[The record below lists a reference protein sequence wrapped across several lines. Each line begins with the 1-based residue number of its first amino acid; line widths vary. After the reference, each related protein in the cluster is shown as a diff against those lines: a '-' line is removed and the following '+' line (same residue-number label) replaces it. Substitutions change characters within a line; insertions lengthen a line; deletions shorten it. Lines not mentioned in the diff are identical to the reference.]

1 MVRILQMLVA
11 ATLAGLAATPAAGGS
26 IGQTPVS
33 SSLVWQSDCNPP
45 APPTLYL
52 DDLQS
57 YHRSL
62 AEFNTYVARV
72 TNYISCVQN
81 EGKSD
86 IDTLAAAVG
95 SGMQKKQNAAIKA
108 AEELRTEL
116 EIQRNLLR

>member
-1 MVRILQMLVA
+1 MRILQMLVA
-11 ATLAGLAATPAAGGS
+11 ATLFGLAATPAAGGS
-26 IGQTPVS
+26 IGETPVS
-33 SSLVWQSDCNPP
+33 SSLDWQSDCNPP
-45 APPTLYL
+45 VQPTLYL
-52 DDLQS
+52 DDIQS

-72 TNYISCVQN
+72 KNFIQCVQN

-95 SGMQKKQNAAIKA
+95 NGMRKKQNAAIKA

>member
-1 MVRILQMLVA
+1 VRILQMLVA
-11 ATLAGLAATPAAGGS
+11 ATLFGLAATPAAGGS
-26 IGQTPVS
+26 IGETPVS
-33 SSLVWQSDCNPP
+33 SSLDWQSDCNPP
-45 APPTLYL
+45 VQPTLYL
-52 DDLQS
+52 DDIQS

-72 TNYISCVQN
+72 KNFIQCVQN

-95 SGMQKKQNAAIKA
+95 NGMRKKQNAAIKA